1 MEAND
6 GIVSEVE
13 GTNEF
18 DLPMSILFSIALE
31 TKEFELHLWWAMTH
45 KAKTLQGT
53 PKGVILQ

>member
-31 TKEFELHLWWAMTH
+31 TKEFELHL
-45 KAKTLQGT
+45 
-53 PKGVILQ
+53 

>member
-1 MEAND
+1 
-6 GIVSEVE
+6 
-13 GTNEF
+13 
-18 DLPMSILFSIALE
+18 LPMSILFSIALE